1 MARLGQHF
9 LVDRK
14 YVEIALD
21 AADVGGDDVVLEIG
35 PGKGALTSGLLE
47 RGARV
52 VAVEKD
58 PFMVRY
64 LRKRFSEEIE
74 RGTLHLVEGDAL
86 RVEFPP
92 FNKVVSNI
100 PYEISSPLTFRLLD
114 YGFEVGVIMYQME
127 FAVRMTAPPGWK
139 EYSRLSVS
147 VQYRADVEI
156 VEIVP
161 RTAFRPPPKVDSAIV
176 KIVPKEPEVPVEDEK
191 LFDEV
196 LRLLFSHRRKKIKN
210 VLGMDVP
217 YGDFRVEEL
226 EVPEIVE
233 LVNYLHA
240 KEKGK

>member
-1 MARLGQHF
+1 MVRLGQHF
-9 LVDRK
+9 LADRR

-21 AADVGGDDVVLEIG
+21 AAEVCDDDVVLEIG

-64 LRKRFSEEIE
+64 LRKRFAGEVE
-74 RGTLHLVEGDAL
+74 RGALHLIEGDAL
-86 RVEFPP
+86 RVDLPR

-114 YGFEVGVIMYQME
+114 HGFDVGVIMYQLE

-176 KIVPKEPEVPVEDEK
+176 KIIPREPEIPVEDEE
-191 LFDEV
+191 LFDRV

-210 VLGMDVP
+210 VLGSDVP

-226 EVPEIVE
+226 DVPEIVE

-240 KEKGK
+240 REKR